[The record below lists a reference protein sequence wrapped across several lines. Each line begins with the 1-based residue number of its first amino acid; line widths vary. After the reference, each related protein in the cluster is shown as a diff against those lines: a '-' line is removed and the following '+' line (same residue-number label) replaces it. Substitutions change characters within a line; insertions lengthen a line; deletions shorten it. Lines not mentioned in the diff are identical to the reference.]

1 VAVGGMGSIEGSIFA
16 GLIIGFAECIGVT
29 YLGPI
34 AEVISFI
41 LVIAIFLFRPRG
53 LLGVEYEF
61 H

>member
-1 VAVGGMGSIEGSIFA
+1 VES
-16 GLIIGFAECIGVT
+16 IGVS

-34 AEVISFI
+34 AEVASFI
-41 LVIAIFLFRPRG
+41 IVIAIFLFRPWG